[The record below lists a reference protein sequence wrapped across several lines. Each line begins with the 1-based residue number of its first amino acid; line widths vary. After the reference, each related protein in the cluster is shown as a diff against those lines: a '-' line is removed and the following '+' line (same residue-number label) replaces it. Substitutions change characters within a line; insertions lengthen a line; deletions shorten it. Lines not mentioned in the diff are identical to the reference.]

1 MSSYERDHN
10 SPSDRLAAELS
21 TFGGH
26 VVDGLEAIRDLV
38 RAAIDDLGNKVRDD
52 LRSQGRR
59 LDRIE
64 SQLVTSAELSVT
76 EAERLADLAL
86 AMREIGSVPDVR
98 GHVVQAPQPTPDPS
112 ATVGAM
118 SDLQARAE
126 ALTIAVRDDVLGV
139 FSELQAD
146 LRAFRLQLEGLREEV
161 EALREE
167 LDNGASPAS
176 MSADKEAELGRLATE
191 VRLLRRRFQLQAGGD
206 GSGQ

>member
-1 MSSYERDHN
+1 MTSYERDHN

-38 RAAIDDLGNKVRDD
+38 RAAIDDLANKVRED

-86 AMREIGSVPDVR
+86 AMREVGQVPENR
-98 GHVVQAPQPTPDPS
+98 GHLTQPSPDPAAS
-112 ATVGAM
+112 VGAM

-167 LDNGASPAS
+167 FDNGASPAS
-176 MSADKEAELGRLATE
+176 ISADKEAELGRLATE
-191 VRLLRRRFQLQAGGD
+191 VRLLRRRLQLQAGVD
-206 GSGQ
+206 GAGQ

>member
-1 MSSYERDHN
+1 MTPYERDHN

-21 TFGGH
+21 TFGDH

-38 RAAIDDLGNKVRDD
+38 RAAIDDLANKVRED

-86 AMREIGSVPDVR
+86 AMREIGQVPDAR
-98 GHVVQAPQPTPDPS
+98 GHLAHPAPDPS
-112 ATVGAM
+112 ATVRAM

-139 FSELQAD
+139 FSELQGD
-146 LRAFRLQLEGLREEV
+146 LRSFRLQLEGLREEV

-167 LDNGASPAS
+167 FDKGASPAS
-176 MSADKEAELGRLATE
+176 MSADKGAELGRLATE
-191 VRLLRRRFQLQAGGD
+191 VRLLRRRFQLQAGAD
-206 GSGQ
+206 GAGQ

>member
-1 MSSYERDHN
+1 MTSYERDHN

-38 RAAIDDLGNKVRDD
+38 RSAIEDLGNAVRED

-86 AMREIGSVPDVR
+86 AMREIGQVPDIR
-98 GHVVQAPQPTPDPS
+98 GDVAQPAPDPS

-139 FSELQAD
+139 FSELQGD
-146 LRAFRLQLEGLREEV
+146 LRGFRLQLEGLREEV

-167 LDNGASPAS
+167 FDNGATPAS

-191 VRLLRRRFQLQAGGD
+191 VRLLRRRFQLQAGAD
-206 GSGQ
+206 GAGQ

>member
-1 MSSYERDHN
+1 MTSYDRETH
-10 SPSDRLAAELS
+10 SASDRLAAELS

-38 RAAIDDLGNKVRDD
+38 RSAIEDLGNKVRED

-76 EAERLADLAL
+76 EAERLADLAV
-86 AMREIGSVPDVR
+86 AMREIGHVPDV
-98 GHVVQAPQPTPDPS
+98 HPHTAQPAADPS

-146 LRAFRLQLEGLREEV
+146 LRSFRLQLEGLREEV

-167 LDNGASPAS
+167 FDNGASPAS

-191 VRLLRRRFQLQAGGD
+191 VRLLRRRFQLQAGQD
-206 GSGQ
+206 GAGQ